1 MWGLIS
7 SVAKN
12 AVTAA
17 IVAAVATATATVAT
31 TICIAAATTAAVA
44 PTATVV
50 AATANISATVA
61 TAVVATALLAT
72 AASIQGSSWLLMWGL
87 AGVGCLAEHLQLS
100 LDHQDVGGILLE
112 GFLGGSVGHTK
123 GRHRICEQVCQCIL
137 VGHRHAVP
145 MLACRDSGR

>member
-31 TICIAAATTAAVA
+31 TICIAAATTAA
-44 PTATVV
+44 
-50 AATANISATVA
+50 
-61 TAVVATALLAT
+61 
-72 AASIQGSSWLLMWGL
+72 SIPGASWLLLWGL

-112 GFLGGSVGHTK
+112 GFLGGSVGRTK
-123 GRHRICEQVCQCIL
+123 G
-137 VGHRHAVP
+137 
-145 MLACRDSGR
+145 